1 MASPLAHDD
10 PARIGAYE
18 LIARLGS
25 GGMGTVYLGRSAGG
39 RVVAL
44 KTVHAEFAG
53 QPEFR
58 TRFQLE
64 ADTARIVG
72 GRYGATVVDA
82 DPWAEV
88 PWLATEY
95 VIGPPLEDAVALSG
109 PLPEHSVRA
118 LGAALCQALAQLHR
132 SDVVHRDLKPS
143 NVLLTAAG
151 PKLIDFGIARAMGDD
166 RLTHTGAAV
175 GTPAFMSP
183 EQATGQ
189 EHTAAGD
196 VFALAGVLLFAA
208 TGHGPFGGGTHADLL
223 YRVRYSEPDLD
234 GLPEPLRPVLD
245 RCFAKEA
252 AYRPGVTE
260 LADLLHDGGGEF
272 ADHLPDSVLAD
283 IARRSTA
290 IWRVQPQR
298 LPDPSYAVTSPAYR
312 AMSRPSRRTMLSMAG
327 GGVLALGAA
336 GGGWA
341 WLNRSG
347 SSGGSAADAEG
358 STRSPGEPPRMA
370 WDHRPGEEQ
379 NVPLAAA
386 GSLVAVMSGNGLT
399 ALDAKSG
406 KEHWTNPDLG
416 SSDNQQLIGDGKRLY
431 VLSEAEDSS
440 FGIASVN
447 LTTGNV
453 GTPVA
458 TFPGMGIGDTKF
470 LACHGR
476 TLYFLTRDGLET
488 KKENHW
494 FVVGL
499 DLATGRKRWQRAVA
513 GPDTW
518 GLGDDALGSA
528 TGTHVVL
535 TFPARATA
543 RDARTGKQLW
553 SGALPAPRTTSEC
566 VEPGLPAL
574 SERFAVF
581 GSGELVA
588 LRLSDGKVA
597 WRFGA
602 GRTPG
607 KEVEKDDR
615 YYGDPTIHDGV
626 VYVCEMGRQLIA
638 VGLDTGELLWEEKGG
653 APPTYAVRP
662 VVGKKYIYTAPEMD
676 NVWAHAVDRRTHT
689 AAWSFQGPNGDGFF
703 ISDFLSHGGRL
714 ISHRGGVVCAIPLE

>member
-18 LIARLGS
+18 LVARLGS

-44 KTVHAEFAG
+44 KTVHAEFAA

-95 VIGPPLEDAVALSG
+95 VIGPPLDDAVALSG

-118 LGAALCQALAQLHR
+118 LGAALCQALGQLHR

-143 NVLLTAAG
+143 NILLTAAG
-151 PKLIDFGIARAMGDD
+151 PKLIDFGIARALGDD
-166 RLTHTGAAV
+166 RLTRTGAAV

-189 EHTAAGD
+189 EHPPAGD

-208 TGHGPFGGGTHADLL
+208 TGHGPFGGGSAAELL

-234 GLPEPLRPVLD
+234 GLPETLRPVLE
-245 RCFAKEA
+245 RCLAKEA
-252 AYRPGVTE
+252 AHRPGVVE
-260 LADLLHDGGGEF
+260 LAGLLHDGGGEF
-272 ADHLPDSVLAD
+272 ADHLPDPVLTD
-283 IARRSTA
+283 IAQRGTA
-290 IWRVQPQR
+290 IWRIQPQR
-298 LPDPSYAVTSPAYR
+298 LPAPSYAGTSSPR
-312 AMSRPSRRTMLSMAG
+312 RETSRPSRRKILSLAG
-327 GGVLALGAA
+327 GGALALGAA

-341 WLNRSG
+341 WL
-347 SSGGSAADAEG
+347 SSSASPGESATAAER

-370 WDHRPGEEQ
+370 WDYRPGEEQ
-379 NVPLAAA
+379 DVPLAAA
-386 GSLVAVMSGNGLT
+386 GSLVAVSSGNGLT
-399 ALDAKSG
+399 ALDVKTG
-406 KEHWTNPDLG
+406 EERWTNHDLVN
-416 SSDNQQLIGDGKRLY
+416 SYNQQLVGDGKRLY
-431 VLSEAEDSS
+431 VAVTADDYSV
-440 FGIASVN
+440 GVASVN
-447 LTTGNV
+447 LTTGNAD
-453 GTPVA
+453 TTLA
-458 TFPGMGIGDTKF
+458 TFRDMDITDTKF
-470 LACHGR
+470 LARHGR
-476 TLYFLTRDGLET
+476 MLYLLTCGGLYSKT
-488 KKENHW
+488 KDHW
-494 FVVGL
+494 FVIGL
-499 DLATGRKRWQRAVA
+499 DLATGRKQWQREVA
-513 GPDTW
+513 GPNTY
-518 GLGDDALGSA
+518 GLDDDAFASA
-528 TGTHVVL
+528 TGSHVVL
-535 TFPARATA
+535 TLPATATA
-543 RDARTGKQLW
+543 RDARTGKKLW
-553 SGALPAPRTTSEC
+553 SRALPAPRTTSEC
-566 VEPGLPAL
+566 VEPGVPAL
-574 SERFAVF
+574 SDRLAVF

-597 WRFGA
+597 WRFGE
-602 GRTPG
+602 GRSPG
-607 KEVEKDDR
+607 KDVEKDDR

-626 VYVCEMGRQLIA
+626 VYVCEMGKRLLAID
-638 VGLDTGELLWEEKGG
+638 LDTGKLLWEERGA

-676 NVWAHAVDRRTHT
+676 NVWAHAVDRRSHT
-689 AAWSFQGPNGDGFF
+689 AAWSFQGPNGNGWYV
-703 ISDFLSHGGRL
+703 SDFLSWEGRL